1 MGKTNPKRVNA
12 KVKNAAKKIWNFLK
26 IKDAAQK
33 ADAIFVLG
41 GSSLLPVAKAAELYK
56 KGFSKKIVFI
66 STGGT
71 FTNPKW
77 KSGEAKTYFRKL
89 LMLGIPKKDI
99 LWAELTSNTL
109 DEAKKAIRFMKESGL
124 SPKKVILTSRPLHQR
139 RAYATF
145 RKQNPE
151 AQFINVPSDEAF
163 RFTKK
168 IAERLVEEIERLVL
182 YAKKGDI
189 EFQNFDKSLLEDY
202 KALKNFV
209 AD

>member
-1 MGKTNPKRVNA
+1 MGKADSKRI
-12 KVKNAAKKIWNFLK
+12 AKKIWDFLK

-33 ADAIFVLG
+33 ADAIFILG
-41 GSSLLPVAKAAELYK
+41 GSSLIPVVKAAELYK

-66 STGGT
+66 SKGGT

-77 KSGEAKTYFRKL
+77 KDGEAKTYFRKL
-89 LMLGIPKKDI
+89 LSLGIPKKDI
-99 LWAELTSNTL
+99 LWVGLTSNTL
-109 DEAKKAIRFMKESGL
+109 DEAKKAIRFMKESEIN
-124 SPKKVILTSRPLHQR
+124 PKKVILTSRPLHQR

-145 RKQNPE
+145 RKQNPKT
-151 AQFINVPSDEAF
+151 QFINVPSDESF

-168 IAERLVEEIERLVL
+168 IAERLVGEIERLFL
-182 YAKKGDI
+182 YAKKGDL
-189 EFQNFDKSLLEDY
+189 EFQKFDKSLLEDY